1 MLPPRLFVACSTS
14 GQPYVH
20 EARAD
25 SARTRSRKRLVFHVL
40 WAEIKHVARV
50 RMVDLQYMQTSAA
63 QKRLQSRVLIRWYC
77 ELYAE
82 QSSLATHAQLFEP
95 HLGRTWDLRMRI
107 GSVHGSRG
115 CATASWALGKV
126 EKLCLHMSR
135 SSWSKVHSAVW
146 STPSVHVCL
155 QLSRT
160 SESGVGVSSEQ
171 SSRF

>member
-1 MLPPRLFVACSTS
+1 MPAFFPLRCLHERASKVGYVASQADVRRAESLREQCCRRDCSWLVRLRVSLMSMNA
-14 GQPYVH
+14 QAH
-20 EARAD
+20 
-25 SARTRSRKRLVFHVL
+25 SARTRPRKRLVFHVL

-50 RMVDLQYMQTSAA
+50 RMVDLQYTQTSAA

-77 ELYAE
+77 EPYAE

-126 EKLCLHMSR
+126 E
-135 SSWSKVHSAVW
+135 
-146 STPSVHVCL
+146 
-155 QLSRT
+155 
-160 SESGVGVSSEQ
+160 
-171 SSRF
+171 

>member
-1 MLPPRLFVACSTS
+1 
-14 GQPYVH
+14 
-20 EARAD
+20 
-25 SARTRSRKRLVFHVL
+25 
-40 WAEIKHVARV
+40 
-50 RMVDLQYMQTSAA
+50 
-63 QKRLQSRVLIRWYC
+63 
-77 ELYAE
+77 
-82 QSSLATHAQLFEP
+82 
-95 HLGRTWDLRMRI
+95 MRI

-135 SSWSKVHSAVW
+135 SSWSKVHDAVW

-171 SSRF
+171 SQARRAQPLAVGELLTQPFVCRANELRSKLPRRHECRRDSASRPSFCASVRDNVRVPATLIGDTLTADRNQCAVMPMSGEKISLQSYLCTFG